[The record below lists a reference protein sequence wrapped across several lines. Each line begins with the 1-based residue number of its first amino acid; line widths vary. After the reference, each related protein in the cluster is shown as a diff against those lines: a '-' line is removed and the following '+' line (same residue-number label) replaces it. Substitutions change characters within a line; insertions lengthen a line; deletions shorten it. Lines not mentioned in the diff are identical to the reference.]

1 MLEVALPRRN
11 AVSKNPSRTKQ
22 RFCVPAEAIQQIF
35 HRFPEGHP
43 VHIPL
48 LFGYRCGLRHGEAYA
63 VQWKDIDFEAK
74 ELHIQ
79 RQIQYRES
87 ETDENGNS
95 ILYFSTPKYNSFRTV
110 QLDDETIALLKRT
123 KEQQEKNREEYD
135 SYYVH
140 YYEEAHTRILNTVG
154 NGEELYFVNCNADGS
169 FIKPRTMQHASRV
182 IHQELNL
189 PSFDYHSLRHTHCT
203 ELLESGVPPK
213 VVQMR
218 LGHKDIRT
226 TLNIYEHITKK
237 MEENTQEILNQMYA
251 VSTLCPRFNQTQEES
266 KRDVVE

>member
-1 MLEVALPRRN
+1 M
-11 AVSKNPSRTKQ
+11 
-22 RFCVPAEAIQQIF
+22 
-35 HRFPEGHP
+35 
-43 VHIPL
+43 
-48 LFGYRCGLRHGEAYA
+48 RHGEAYA

-123 KEQQEKNREEYD
+123 KEQQEKNREAYD

-140 YYEEAHTRILNTVG
+140 YYEEAHTRNLNTVG
-154 NGEELYFVNCNADGS
+154 NGEALYFVNCNADGS

-237 MEENTQEILNQMYA
+237 MEENKEAQENLQEKREQALHRHLLHRCGILHTVLSFQVDAWGAAPNPGRN
-251 VSTLCPRFNQTQEES
+251 LRFLHRPHIALRHAARQY
-266 KRDVVE
+266 VGFGV

>member
-1 MLEVALPRRN
+1 M
-11 AVSKNPSRTKQ
+11 
-22 RFCVPAEAIQQIF
+22 
-35 HRFPEGHP
+35 
-43 VHIPL
+43 

-123 KEQQEKNREEYD
+123 KEQQEKNREAYD

-140 YYEEAHTRILNTVG
+140 YYEEAHTRNLNTVG
-154 NGEELYFVNCNADGS
+154 NGEALYFVNCNADGS

-251 VSTLCPRFNQTQEES
+251 ASTLCPRFNQTQEES
-266 KRDVVE
+266 KKDVVE

>member
-1 MLEVALPRRN
+1 M
-11 AVSKNPSRTKQ
+11 
-22 RFCVPAEAIQQIF
+22 
-35 HRFPEGHP
+35 
-43 VHIPL
+43 
-48 LFGYRCGLRHGEAYA
+48 
-63 VQWKDIDFEAK
+63 
-74 ELHIQ
+74 HIQ

-123 KEQQEKNREEYD
+123 KEQQEKNREAYD

-140 YYEEAHTRILNTVG
+140 YYEEAHTRNLNTIG

-266 KRDVVE
+266 KKDVVE